1 MRSILAQI
9 KSYAPGFALALVIA
23 LLAKGIEAL
32 LPFDV
37 IGASVIAM
45 FIGMLINGYR
55 KPGKTTAPGVK
66 FTAKKILKFAIILL
80 GASLNV
86 TTILNVG
93 RMSLTVMLFTLLTCF
108 GGGYFIGRALGLD
121 WKLSNLISAGTGIC
135 GGSAIAAVAPVI
147 DAKDSDIA
155 YALSATFLFDMAMI
169 VLFPIMGRAMGL
181 SDMAYGL
188 CAGTAVNDTSS
199 VVAAGYAF
207 SEGAGDFATMVK
219 LTRTLAIIP
228 TVVVFSFVF
237 RHKEMSFV
245 ISSFF
250 AGVGGALLAMFQ
262 TTVQAMAFKS
272 AMTYEILLI
281 VVIGGIGS
289 VTGSVLASF
298 LFIACSEWWL
308 RFLDAET
315 YIGAFKVPLLRA
327 GFRKVVFS
335 IIIMAVV
342 LFYRQ
347 GIMGDRELN
356 FDRILRK
363 RQKFIEKT
371 QRGGK

>member
-1 MRSILAQI
+1 MRSIPAQI

-188 CAGTAVNDTSS
+188 WTGTAVNDTSS

-207 SEGAGDFATMVK
+207 
-219 LTRTLAIIP
+219 IIP
-228 TVVVFSFVF
+228 TVVVFSFVSM
-237 RHKEMSFV
+237 HLKKKEAAAS
-245 ISSFF
+245 
-250 AGVGGALLAMFQ
+250 GGAVQIKWKSVFPWFILGFLAMAVLSSVGVIPAAAAAALKKVSKFLMV
-262 TTVQAMAFKS
+262 TALAAVGLNTSFAEMKKS
-272 AMTYEILLI
+272 GAAPMVHGFLI
-281 VVIGGIGS
+281 S
-289 VTGSVLASF
+289 AL
-298 LFIACSEWWL
+298 
-308 RFLDAET
+308 
-315 YIGAFKVPLLRA
+315 
-327 GFRKVVFS
+327 
-335 IIIMAVV
+335 VV
-342 LFYRQ
+342 LVALAVEYFM
-347 GIMGDRELN
+347 GILP
-356 FDRILRK
+356 F
-363 RQKFIEKT
+363 
-371 QRGGK
+371 

>member
-1 MRSILAQI
+1 MRSIPAQI

-155 YALSATFLFDMAMI
+155 YALSAITLPFRPLCDYCSRAQIPQFPDF
-169 VLFPIMGRAMGL
+169 VLERGQNLGKVAL
-181 SDMAYGL
+181 SDTKKPFL
-188 CAGTAVNDTSS
+188 CLKAPKIGVLKGKSAQKCLFCARAD
-199 VVAAGYAF
+199 G
-207 SEGAGDFATMVK
+207 E
-219 LTRTLAIIP
+219 LALGK
-228 TVVVFSFVF
+228 
-237 RHKEMSFV
+237 RKMSFLQ
-245 ISSFF
+245 IT
-250 AGVGGALLAMFQ
+250 AH
-262 TTVQAMAFKS
+262 
-272 AMTYEILLI
+272 
-281 VVIGGIGS
+281 
-289 VTGSVLASF
+289 ASK
-298 LFIACSEWWL
+298 I
-308 RFLDAET
+308 
-315 YIGAFKVPLLRA
+315 
-327 GFRKVVFS
+327 
-335 IIIMAVV
+335 
-342 LFYRQ
+342 
-347 GIMGDRELN
+347 
-356 FDRILRK
+356 
-363 RQKFIEKT
+363 
-371 QRGGK
+371 